1 MHLGSNHL
9 GHFLLTLLLLPALR
23 RGAKAPPPPAANG
36 SAVNGHQ
43 PPTATNRWPLVRVVT
58 VSSSFHALARK
69 GNGSVP
75 VAVSQPPSAVAL
87 GMWLGC
93 RAALSVCR

>member
-23 RGAKAPPPPAANG
+23 RGAKAPPPPAGNG
-36 SAVNGHQ
+36 SAANGHQ
-43 PPTATNRWPLVRVVT
+43 PPTDTNRWPLVRVVT

-69 GNGSVP
+69 GK
-75 VAVSQPPSAVAL
+75 
-87 GMWLGC
+87 
-93 RAALSVCR
+93 R